1 MSSGASFSPRSHG
14 NSRAGSGPASPAP
27 LEPGRLEVLVGPLR
41 LKNPVVTAAGPFGY
55 GREAAAFY
63 DLGEL
68 GAVTVKGL
76 SLEPWPGNPPPRAA
90 ETPAGML
97 NSIGLQNPGV
107 DHFLAHDL
115 PWLRRFEVP
124 VIANVV
130 GKTVEEYVEV
140 ARRLDSGGVDALEL
154 NVSCPNVKAGC
165 LEFGSDP
172 AVAAELVR
180 AVRRVTRR
188 PLLVKLSPD
197 VPDLPGL
204 AVAVLDAGA
213 DALSLINTVRGA
225 AIDVESERPLLATVT
240 GGLSGPAIRPV
251 AVRCIW
257 QVYERLRA
265 PILGMGGVTS
275 GRDAAE
281 LMLAGA
287 SAVAVGTAALVDP
300 RAPVRVLREL
310 EQILAAKGI
319 AAADLTGRAHR
330 HAGGG
335 PPAAGGPEEDP
346 HTASYSPAGG
356 AGSRP
361 GSGHGP
367 RTATPAES

>member
-1 MSSGASFSPRSHG
+1 MSD
-14 NSRAGSGPASPAP
+14 PA
-27 LEPGRLEVLVGPLR
+27 RLEVRLGPLR
-41 LKNPVVTAAGPFGY
+41 LKNPVVTASGPFGY

-63 DLGEL
+63 DLGVL

-107 DHFLAHDL
+107 DHFLRHDL
-115 PWLRRFEVP
+115 PWLRRFDVP

-130 GKTVEEYVEV
+130 GKTEDEYVEV
-140 ARRLDSGGVDALEL
+140 ARRLDAGGVDALEL
-154 NVSCPNVKAGC
+154 NVSCPNVKAGG
-165 LEFGSDP
+165 LAFGSDP
-172 AVAAELVR
+172 AVAASLVR

-188 PLLVKLSPD
+188 PLLVKLSPE

-204 AVAVLDAGA
+204 AAAVLDAGA

-225 AIDVESERPLLATVT
+225 AIDVDGERPLLATVT

-257 QVYERLRA
+257 EVYARLRA
-265 PILGMGGVTS
+265 PILGMGGVVS
-275 GRDAAE
+275 GRDATE

-300 RAPVRVLREL
+300 RAPVRVLEEL
-310 EQILAAKGI
+310 EAILAAKGI
-319 AAADLTGRAHR
+319 TAAELTGRAHR
-330 HAGGG
+330 HAHPGHREGSG
-335 PPAAGGPEEDP
+335 ADGAEAGAGVAAGRGR
-346 HTASYSPAGG
+346 G
-356 AGSRP
+356 
-361 GSGHGP
+361 
-367 RTATPAES
+367 